1 MSMKADL
8 LNPELGYYDE
18 GLNLTSIETYSEVI
32 KDFGKAKRLNSI
44 AYSSR
49 VFMELENEKIWTRG
63 WIPIGLSQQIPN
75 ICDLLPFTL
84 GFHGVH
90 AQRMYDNSI
99 DVRLNFHQHGGC
111 RFVPEQCRT
120 GAQTKCSI
128 HSCNYTRDSDVIFG
142 ENDNNS
148 DLMYKF
154 VGINPHKLRSVSFDI
169 LSSIILV
176 NLDPSYKA
184 FEKSFDDEIISN
196 FQKIKEYE
204 CIYKHKWIDCESN
217 WKIFFYEFMNYF
229 KDFSFHSE
237 FKHFNENS
245 NFEPYFRKKINISK
259 DFLKFGDNAE
269 IFWLFPNFIFF
280 KTQNFC
286 FIIILQATA
295 MNKNLQRC
303 FFLTDKSI
311 DKNNSDQI
319 FDDFVNLIKKINA
332 KSKINHQTR
341 IQSKTSH
348 DFYDVEENKEM
359 YHFNKHIV
367 DKVLK
372 EHTYYRNP
380 PIMDAGFQGLKRM

>member
-18 GLNLTSIETYSEVI
+18 GLNLTNLKTYSEIV
-32 KDFGKAKRLNSI
+32 KDFGQAEKLSSI
-44 AYSSR
+44 AYRSR

-63 WIPIGLSQQIPN
+63 WIPIGLSQQILN
-75 ICDLLPFTL
+75 NSDLLPFTL

-90 AQRMYDNSI
+90 AQRTYDKSI

-142 ENDNNS
+142 ENGDNS

-154 VGINPHKLRSVSFDI
+154 VGINPQKLRPVNYDF

-176 NLDPSYKA
+176 NLDPSYKD
-184 FEKSFDDEIISN
+184 FKHCFDDDIIDN
-196 FQKIKEYE
+196 FKQIKGYHS
-204 CIYKHKWIDCESN
+204 IYKHEWIDCDAN
-217 WKIFFYEFMNYF
+217 WKIFFNEFIQYF
-229 KDFSFHSE
+229 NDFSSKTE
-237 FKHFNENS
+237 FKYFDEKTS
-245 NFEPYFRKKINISK
+245 FEPYIRKKIDISH
-259 DFLKFGDNAE
+259 DFKNNGKNAD
-269 IFWLFPNFIFF
+269 IFWLLPNLVVL
-280 KTQNFC
+280 KTTDFC
-286 FIIILQATA
+286 FVIIVQATA

-303 FFLTDKSI
+303 FFLKDKSM
-311 DKNNSDQI
+311 DKSDSDKI
-319 FDDFVNLIKKINA
+319 FDDFVDLIKKINT
-332 KSKINHQTR
+332 KSKTHHQNKLR
-341 IQSKTSH
+341 IDNPLDLNDYEKS
-348 DFYDVEENKEM
+348 EEM
-359 YHFNKHIV
+359 YYFNKHIV

-372 EHTYYRNP
+372 EHTYYRNA